1 MKKKLVEASL
11 KIDIPTRE
19 ELAEI
24 EASSRL
30 YQEDGAAFM
39 TANLIRRGE
48 NDRPESSP
56 VTFIIKGNQLI
67 TIRYHHPQ
75 AFPVYVHRA
84 MKPQST
90 AMTGWGVFVSLL
102 EAVVDRAAD
111 HLERVGLIVDETS
124 RKTFSNSRT
133 PSGKRARRKPLNLS
147 DLLEKIGEEG
157 DFNSKMRESL
167 VSIGRMVAFM
177 QAIVD
182 QTRQTK
188 DMKDTR
194 GRIKVLQRDIQ
205 SLTDHATFLNGKISF
220 LLDAVLGMS
229 AIEQNGIIKIFS
241 VAAVVF
247 LPPTLVAS
255 SYGMNFNVMPELE
268 WIYGYP
274 FALGLMVVSAILPF
288 LYFKRKGLALMPVVL
303 WVALGGAIGSAA
315 RYGVNVWSGRML
327 GSEFPWHTFIV
338 NVVGCFAMGVLVE
351 LMALKL
357 NVGND
362 TRAFLTTG
370 ILGGFTTFS
379 AYSLDFA
386 VLVERKSYGAAL
398 AYGTGSVALSLIAVF
413 AGLSLVR
420 TLAS

>member
-1 MKKKLVEASL
+1 MLSAYGTDKGCLTEFPAGTTVPDGVVWLDLVAPTFEEEAAVEAAL
-11 KIDIPTRE
+11 NLDIPTRE

-90 AMTGWGVFVSLL
+90 AMTGWGIFLSLI

-111 HLERVGLIVDETS
+111 HLERVGLIIDDTS
-124 RKTFSNSRT
+124 RRTFNSGRG
-133 PSGKRARRKPLNLS
+133 SGGKKMRKKPLNLS
-147 DLLEKIGEEG
+147 ELLENIGEEG

-167 VSIGRMVAFM
+167 VSIGRMTAFM
-177 QAIVD
+177 QALID
-182 QTRQTK
+182 QMRQTK
-188 DMKDTR
+188 DVKENR
-194 GRIKVLQRDIQ
+194 ARVRVIQRDIQ
-205 SLTDHATFLNGKISF
+205 SLTDHSTFLSGKISF

-229 AIEQNGIIKIFS
+229 TIEQNGIIKIFS

-255 SYGMNFNVMPELE
+255 LYGMNFRAMPELDWE
-268 WIYGYP
+268 YGYP
-274 FALGLMVVSAILPF
+274 MAIVLMILSAFLPW
-288 LYFKRKGLALMPVVL
+288 LYFKRKGWL
-303 WVALGGAIGSAA
+303 
-315 RYGVNVWSGRML
+315 
-327 GSEFPWHTFIV
+327 
-338 NVVGCFAMGVLVE
+338 
-351 LMALKL
+351 
-357 NVGND
+357 
-362 TRAFLTTG
+362 
-370 ILGGFTTFS
+370 
-379 AYSLDFA
+379 
-386 VLVERKSYGAAL
+386 
-398 AYGTGSVALSLIAVF
+398 
-413 AGLSLVR
+413 
-420 TLAS
+420 

>member
-1 MKKKLVEASL
+1 MLSAYGAEKGCLTEYPTSAGLVPEGVVWLDMVEPLAEEEKAVEAAL
-11 KIDIPTRE
+11 QIDIPTRE

-75 AFPVYVHRA
+75 AFPAYVHRA
-84 MKPQST
+84 MKPQTT
-90 AMTGWGVFVSLL
+90 AMTGWGIFISLV

-111 HLERVGLIVDETS
+111 HLERVGVIVEDTS
-124 RKTFSNSRT
+124 RNTFNSART
-133 PSGKRARRKPLNLS
+133 PSGKRIRKKPVNLS

-167 VSIGRMVAFM
+167 VSIGRMVTFM
-177 QAIVD
+177 QAIID
-182 QTRQTK
+182 QMRLTK
-188 DMKDTR
+188 EMKDNR
-194 GRIKVLQRDIQ
+194 ARVKVLQRDIQ
-205 SLTDHATFLNGKISF
+205 SLTDHSTFLSGKIGF

-255 SYGMNFNVMPELE
+255 IYGMNFRFLPELE
-268 WIYGYP
+268 WAYGYP
-274 FALGLMVVSAILPF
+274 AAIGVMILSAFLPW
-288 LYFKRKGLALMPVVL
+288 LYFKQKGWL
-303 WVALGGAIGSAA
+303 
-315 RYGVNVWSGRML
+315 
-327 GSEFPWHTFIV
+327 
-338 NVVGCFAMGVLVE
+338 
-351 LMALKL
+351 
-357 NVGND
+357 
-362 TRAFLTTG
+362 
-370 ILGGFTTFS
+370 
-379 AYSLDFA
+379 
-386 VLVERKSYGAAL
+386 
-398 AYGTGSVALSLIAVF
+398 
-413 AGLSLVR
+413 
-420 TLAS
+420 

>member
-1 MKKKLVEASL
+1 MLSAYGTDKGCLTELPAGTSVPEGVVWLDLVVPTFEEEAAVEAAL

-84 MKPQST
+84 MKPQTT
-90 AMTGWGVFVSLL
+90 AMTGWGILLSLI

-111 HLERVGLIVDETS
+111 HLERVGLIIDDTS
-124 RKTFSNSRT
+124 RRTFNSGRG
-133 PSGKRARRKPLNLS
+133 SGGKKVRKKPLNLS
-147 DLLEKIGEEG
+147 ELLENIGEEG

-167 VSIGRMVAFM
+167 VSIGRMTAFM
-177 QAIVD
+177 QAIID

-188 DMKDTR
+188 EMKENR
-194 GRIKVLQRDIQ
+194 ARVRIIQRDIQ
-205 SLTDHATFLNGKISF
+205 SLTDHSTFLSGKIGF

-229 AIEQNGIIKIFS
+229 SIEQNNIIKIFS
-241 VAAVVF
+241 VASVVF

-255 SYGMNFNVMPELE
+255 LYGMNFKLMPELD
-268 WIYGYP
+268 WTYGYP
-274 FALGLMVVSAILPF
+274 LAICVMLLSAFLPW
-288 LYFKRKGLALMPVVL
+288 LYFKRKGWL
-303 WVALGGAIGSAA
+303 
-315 RYGVNVWSGRML
+315 
-327 GSEFPWHTFIV
+327 
-338 NVVGCFAMGVLVE
+338 
-351 LMALKL
+351 
-357 NVGND
+357 
-362 TRAFLTTG
+362 
-370 ILGGFTTFS
+370 
-379 AYSLDFA
+379 
-386 VLVERKSYGAAL
+386 
-398 AYGTGSVALSLIAVF
+398 
-413 AGLSLVR
+413 
-420 TLAS
+420 

>member
-1 MKKKLVEASL
+1 MLSAYGTDKGCLTGFPTITDVVPEGVVWIDMVEPTFDEEKIVEASL

-56 VTFIIKGNQLI
+56 VTFIIKNNLLV

-75 AFPVYVHRA
+75 AFPVYVNRA

-90 AMTGWGVFVSLL
+90 AMTGWGIFVSLL

-133 PSGKRARRKPLNLS
+133 PSGRRARRKPLNLS
-147 DLLEKIGEEG
+147 ELLEKIGEEG

-188 DMKDTR
+188 DMKDNR
-194 GRIKVLQRDIQ
+194 ARIKVLQRDIQ
-205 SLTDHATFLNGKISF
+205 SLTDHASFLNGKISF

-255 SYGMNFNVMPELE
+255 IYGMNFKFMPELD
-268 WIYGYP
+268 WVYGYP
-274 FALGLMVVSAILPF
+274 MALGIMVLSALLPW
-288 LYFKRKGLALMPVVL
+288 LYFKQKGWL
-303 WVALGGAIGSAA
+303 
-315 RYGVNVWSGRML
+315 
-327 GSEFPWHTFIV
+327 
-338 NVVGCFAMGVLVE
+338 
-351 LMALKL
+351 
-357 NVGND
+357 
-362 TRAFLTTG
+362 
-370 ILGGFTTFS
+370 
-379 AYSLDFA
+379 
-386 VLVERKSYGAAL
+386 
-398 AYGTGSVALSLIAVF
+398 
-413 AGLSLVR
+413 
-420 TLAS
+420 